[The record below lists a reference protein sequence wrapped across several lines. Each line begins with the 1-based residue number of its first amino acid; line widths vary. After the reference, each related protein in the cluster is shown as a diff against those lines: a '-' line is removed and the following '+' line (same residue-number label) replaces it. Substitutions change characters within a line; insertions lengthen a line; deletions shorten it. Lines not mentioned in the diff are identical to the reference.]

1 MKKIYIFVALT
12 VMLMAAPL
20 TEEKA
25 LELFESIKQSE
36 YSWVVAQWDNEM
48 KIKTQS
54 RSSRRKSLWDD
65 NDSDRKSA
73 FLLGYYYK
81 TEKYNSIDMLA
92 SHNNYLKAA
101 NWGDEEAKMIVAWN
115 FYKGKG
121 CDKNIAQSKEMLTQ
135 LSIAGNAKA
144 KEVLKFVIRN

>member
-1 MKKIYIFVALT
+1 MKKLLLLIVAVVVLYAAINHKF
-12 VMLMAAPL
+12 LMAMTYLHDNNFNNDAKAVTLL
-20 TEEKA
+20 TEA
-25 LELFESIKQSE
+25 I
-36 YSWVVAQWDNEM
+36 N
-48 KIKTQS
+48 
-54 RSSRRKSLWDD
+54 

-81 TEKYNSIDMLA
+81 TEKYNAINMNS
-92 SHNNYLKAA
+92 SHENYLKAA

-121 CDKNIAQSKEMLTQ
+121 CTQDIAQAKEMLTQ